1 LNEFLTFDSKQT
13 KQSFWSIR
21 IRKLS
26 LLAFLIFWLI
36 LYFLLAPS
44 PLTLAS
50 QRWTLI
56 LTGFAGAMI
65 GNLSAVGGGLVFIPV
80 MIFIC
85 KLPPIIALK
94 IALASQCVGMTSG
107 AISWLGKTPVC
118 RKALV
123 FAVPA
128 LLIGST
134 VSCLLIRPNPFLIK
148 ALFGPVSIILGV
160 PVLVTARKQTGATKS
175 SIDSRWLMPVFAI
188 SLLGGLIS
196 GCVAVGEGEVV
207 AAFLMLAAGVDSA
220 TSIATGV
227 TLLAVT
233 SIYLTIIHQFFL
245 GGIPWDYA
253 WFTALGCAIGAALA
267 PIVARRFDERKLKYA
282 FAAIAILDGCL
293 FIYQSVNIGGHL
305 P

>member
-1 LNEFLTFDSKQT
+1 MQKGS
-13 KQSFWSIR
+13 
-21 IRKLS
+21 
-26 LLAFLIFWLI
+26 
-36 LYFLLAPS
+36 
-44 PLTLAS
+44 
-50 QRWTLI
+50 
-56 LTGFAGAMI
+56 
-65 GNLSAVGGGLVFIPV
+65 
-80 MIFIC
+80 C
-85 KLPPIIALK
+85 
-94 IALASQCVGMTSG
+94 
-107 AISWLGKTPVC
+107 
-118 RKALV
+118 